1 MDLARGHLSCV
12 SKLRGCGVMILFV
25 IMNTVAQRDTPYG
38 RLNFKEYQNWVILTA
53 RRAGSEDLVTVE
65 MTLDQW
71 FDLPPVQ
78 YVVKTELSRQQPR
91 RPAATSTDPAAI
103 FPVPRGHIRMEAR
116 AELGR
121 PHRLSCRKPRR
132 GHGPDTSRPMV
143 RSYSGSGR
151 CRGAVGALGKQ

>member
-1 MDLARGHLSCV
+1 
-12 SKLRGCGVMILFV
+12 
-25 IMNTVAQRDTPYG
+25 MNTVAQRDTPYG

-103 FPVPRGHIRMEAR
+103 LSVPRGHIEWKQGQNWVVLTAYLAGSKDVVTVEIPLGQWFGLIPVR
-116 AELGR
+116 AVVEDRLERWQENKLRQLGEL
-121 PHRLSCRKPRR
+121 
-132 GHGPDTSRPMV
+132 
-143 RSYSGSGR
+143 
-151 CRGAVGALGKQ
+151 